1 MGQGR
6 GARPPIH
13 IPGYATERECVNTSV
28 SAVVDVVGD
37 GSARPQSIVGP
48 RPVQQAVV
56 VGVVVVPVHVEAGA
70 RVVRRTG
77 DHAVSHARVRV
88 QNAVACA
95 HVVRYQPT
103 NLCIY
108 IQGRN

>member
-1 MGQGR
+1 
-6 GARPPIH
+6 
-13 IPGYATERECVNTSV
+13 
-28 SAVVDVVGD
+28 
-37 GSARPQSIVGP
+37 
-48 RPVQQAVV
+48 VQQAVV

-77 DHAVSHARVRV
+77 DHAVSHARERV
-88 QNAVACA
+88 ENAVACA

-108 IQGRN
+108 IQGGNEDLFSGVLGDDTCMAAEARRAEEGGVLGEDAVSLLPTS